1 MENKNEFKKIGII
14 NSRCYYSDD
23 ITRVEDTDFDKILS
37 NKKSNESILIYNI
50 SYKTLWFKNHYVLSS
65 MRYMELLKF
74 LMELDIYNYLVLGFI
89 IEFMIGSITS

>member
-1 MENKNEFKKIGII
+1 MESKNEFKKIGII

-50 SYKTLWFKNHYVLSS
+50 SYKTFV
-65 MRYMELLKF
+65 
-74 LMELDIYNYLVLGFI
+74 I
-89 IEFMIGSITS
+89 